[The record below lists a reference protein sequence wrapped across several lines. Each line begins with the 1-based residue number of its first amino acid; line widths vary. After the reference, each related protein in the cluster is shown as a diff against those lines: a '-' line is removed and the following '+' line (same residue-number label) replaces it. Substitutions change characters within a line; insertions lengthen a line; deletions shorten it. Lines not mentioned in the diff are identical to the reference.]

1 MFSIALH
8 GGAGVIEPNMLTSEK
23 ETAYKNALNEAL
35 QIGKS
40 ILEKG
45 GDSLEAVTKTVMSLE
60 DCPLFNAGKGA
71 VFNSEGKHEM
81 DASLMRGDNLEAGAV
96 GAISGVKNPILLC
109 KNILEESEHVYL
121 SGIGALEFAKQ
132 MNAEL
137 RNDEYFFDQFRY
149 DQFLVAQKSGNVQLD
164 HAKNPLDVQG
174 TPLEEKKFG
183 TVGAVAIDEKGNLA
197 AATST
202 GGMTNK
208 KFGRVG
214 DTPIIGSGTY
224 ANNNTC
230 AVSATGH
237 GEYFIRAVVAYDISC
252 LMEYKGF
259 SLQEACAKVVKNKLV
274 KLKGEGGVIAIDNKG
289 NIELC
294 FNSSGMYR
302 ASTGSDKEDL
312 VAIYG

>member
-8 GGAGVIEPNMLTSEK
+8 GGAGVIEPNMLTPEK

-40 ILEKG
+40 ILANG

-71 VFNSEGKHEM
+71 VFNSLGKHEM

-96 GAISGVKNPILLC
+96 GAIKGVKNPILLC
-109 KNILEESEHVYL
+109 KNILEQSEHVYL
-121 SGIGALEFAKQ
+121 SGSGALEFAKQ
-132 MNAEL
+132 VNAEL
-137 RNDEYFFDQFRY
+137 KEDDYFFDQFRY
-149 DQFLVAQKSGNVQLD
+149 DQFLQAQKAGTVQMD
-164 HAKNPLDVQG
+164 HAKNPLN
-174 TPLEEKKFG
+174 EKKFG
-183 TVGAVAIDEKGNLA
+183 TVGAVALDAYGNLA

-208 KFGRVG
+208 KYGRVG

-230 AVSATGH
+230 AISATGH
-237 GEYFIRAVVAYDISC
+237 GEYFIRAVVAHDISC
-252 LMEYKGF
+252 LMEYKGL
-259 SLQEACAKVVKNKLV
+259 SLKEACDEVVKNKLV
-274 KLKGEGGVIAIDNKG
+274 KLEGEGGVIAIDAQG

-302 ASTGSDKEDL
+302 ASANSAGVEL
-312 VAIYG
+312 VAIYS

>member
-1 MFSIALH
+1 MYSIALH

-35 QIGKS
+35 QIGKT
-40 ILEKG
+40 ILSNG
-45 GDSLEAVTKTVMSLE
+45 GSSLDAVTKTVMSLE

-71 VFNSEGKHEM
+71 VFNSQGKHEM
-81 DASLMRGDNLEAGAV
+81 DASIMNGLDLTAGAV
-96 GAISGVKNPILLC
+96 GAIKGVKNPIQLC
-109 KNILEESEHVYL
+109 KNIMEQSEHVYL
-121 SGIGALEFAKQ
+121 SGDGALEFAKQ
-132 MNAEL
+132 IGSEIM
-137 RNDEYFFDQFRY
+137 DDDYFFDQFRY
-149 DQFLVAQKSGNVQLD
+149 DQFLAAQKSGSVQLD
-164 HAKNPLDVQG
+164 HAKNPLD
-174 TPLEEKKFG
+174 EKKFG
-183 TVGAVAIDEKGNLA
+183 TVGAVALDINGNLA

-252 LMEYKGF
+252 LIEYKGF
-259 SLQEACAKVVKNKLV
+259 SLQEACDEVVKNKLV
-274 KLKGEGGVIAIDNKG
+274 KLEGEGGVIAVDAKG
-289 NIELC
+289 NIELN

-302 ASTGSDKEDL
+302 ASAKHTGEEL
-312 VAIYG
+312 VAIYS

>member
-1 MFSIALH
+1 MYSIALH
-8 GGAGVIEPNMLTSEK
+8 GGAGVIEPNILTSEK

-40 ILEKG
+40 ILKDG
-45 GDSLEAVTKTVMSLE
+45 GSSLDAVTRTVMSLE

-71 VFNSEGKHEM
+71 VFNSQGKHEM
-81 DASLMRGDNLEAGAV
+81 DASVMNGKDLSAGAI
-96 GAISGVKNPILLC
+96 GAITGVKNPILLC
-109 KNILEESEHVYL
+109 NKVMQHSEHVYL
-121 SGIGALEFAKQ
+121 SGEGALEFAKQ
-132 MNAEL
+132 VGAEIMK
-137 RNDEYFFDQFRY
+137 DDYFFDQFRY
-149 DQFLVAQKSGNVQLD
+149 DQFQQAQKAGTVQLD
-164 HAKNPLDVQG
+164 HAMNPLN
-174 TPLEEKKFG
+174 EKKFG
-183 TVGAVAIDEKGNLA
+183 TVGAVALDENGNLA

-237 GEYFIRAVVAYDISC
+237 GEYFIRAVVAHDISC
-252 LMEYKGF
+252 LIEYKGL
-259 SLQEACAKVVKNKLV
+259 SLKEACDEVVKNKLL
-274 KLKGEGGVIAIDNKG
+274 KLKGEGGVIAIDPNG

-302 ASTGSDKEDL
+302 ASANSAGDEII
-312 VAIYG
+312 AIYG

>member
-1 MFSIALH
+1 MYTIALH
-8 GGAGVIEPNMLTSEK
+8 GGAGVIEPHMLTSDK
-23 ETAYKNALNEAL
+23 ETAYKNALNKAL
-35 QIGKS
+35 QIGTS
-40 ILEKG
+40 ILQNG
-45 GDSLEAVTKTVMSLE
+45 GTSLDAVTKTVMSLE

-71 VFNSEGKHEM
+71 VFNSQGKHEM
-81 DASLMRGDNLEAGAV
+81 DASIMNGKDLDAGAV
-96 GAISGVKNPILLC
+96 GAITSVKNPILLC
-109 KNILEESEHVYL
+109 RNIMEQSEHVYL
-121 SGIGALEFAKQ
+121 SGDGALEFAKNIGSEI
-132 MNAEL
+132 MTV
-137 RNDEYFFDQFRY
+137 DYFFDQFRY
-149 DQFLVAQKSGNVQLD
+149 DQFLAAQKEGKVQLD
-164 HAKNPLDVQG
+164 HTTTNPLN
-174 TPLEEKKFG
+174 EKKFG
-183 TVGAVAIDEKGNLA
+183 TVGAVALDEHGNLA

-259 SLQEACAKVVKNKLV
+259 SLHEACNEVVKNKLV
-274 KLKGEGGVIAIDNKG
+274 KLEGEGGVIAVDTKG

-302 ASTGSDKEDL
+302 ASANAAGEVLT
-312 VAIYG
+312 AIYG

>member
-1 MFSIALH
+1 MYSIALH
-8 GGAGVIEPNMLTSEK
+8 GGAGVIEPNMLTPEK

-40 ILEKG
+40 ILKNG
-45 GDSLEAVTKTVMSLE
+45 GTSLEAATQSVASLE

-81 DASLMRGDNLEAGAV
+81 DASLMNGKDLSAGAI
-96 GAISGVKNPILLC
+96 GAVVGVKNPILLC
-109 KNILEESEHVYL
+109 KNVMERSEHVYL
-121 SGIGALEFAKQ
+121 SGEGALEFAKQ
-132 MNAEL
+132 VGAEIKSE
-137 RNDEYFFDQFRY
+137 DYFFDQVRY
-149 DQFLVAQKSGNVQLD
+149 DQFLEAKKVGSVQLD
-164 HAKNPLDVQG
+164 HAKSPLN
-174 TPLEEKKFG
+174 EKKFG
-183 TVGAVAIDEKGNLA
+183 TVGAVAFDDQGNLA

-224 ANNNTC
+224 ANNKTC

-237 GEYFIRAVVAYDISC
+237 GEYFIRAVVAHDISC
-252 LMEYKGF
+252 LMEYKNL
-259 SLQEACAKVVKNKLV
+259 SLKDACDEVVKNKLV
-274 KLKGEGGVIAIDNKG
+274 QLKGEGGVIAIDKEG

-302 ASTGSDKEDL
+302 ASAKSTGDDL
-312 VAIYG
+312 IAIYG